1 MRRFRRVFAASEFEF
16 RVACGKNWRTLIAM
30 RSFAL
35 LLAASVV
42 ACSAGAPSE
51 RTASLSSPIQ
61 GGTTDTTHNFV
72 VAVVEQVSQGF
83 GLCSGSLLAPNLVA
97 TARHCVAQVVSQPI
111 DCTLSSFG
119 DTVPASELEV
129 TNVPDLANVTQGT
142 AVQQIIVPS
151 GAGTTSFCGN
161 DLALLILAQPITVPE
176 YVTPVIDPPM
186 TDHSLYS
193 TTITAIGYGIDSP
206 LDTTG
211 QTAGIRRIREDIDLV
226 CVPNDV
232 TVPDCLATP
241 GASEFISANE
251 FEATDGVCSGDSGSG
266 AFEQRSFNAGI
277 WTSFGV
283 VSRGTTDGDG
293 GMCVNSIY
301 TQFSAWGSLLAEAA
315 AQAAQI
321 GGYPTPAWALAIG
334 SEGGV
339 PPEGGQPVAPSCLS
353 SGAACGADT
362 DCCSDNCISHD
373 NAATFLCADCNADN
387 PCDVGYQCNQG
398 TCVFGSG
405 SDGGEGLPSSTR
417 ASTTVNAVSSGG
429 GAAASSSGQGCSV
442 GAGASRRRAGGSIGL
457 TAFVIGCLLRRRLP
471 QRVRRRPGRGRIA

>member
-1 MRRFRRVFAASEFEF
+1 MRPFGRAFAVSEYEF
-16 RVACGKNWRTLIAM
+16 PVARSKNSRTLMPM
-30 RSFAL
+30 RSAAL
-35 LLAASVV
+35 VLAASVV
-42 ACSAGAPSE
+42 ACSAAGPSE

-61 GGTTDTTHNFV
+61 GGTPDTTHNFV
-72 VAVVEQVSQGF
+72 VAVAEQVSQGF

-97 TARHCVAQVVSQPI
+97 TARHCVAQVISQPI
-111 DCTLSSFG
+111 DCTKSSFG
-119 DTVPASELEV
+119 DTVPASELQV
-129 TNVPDLANVTQGT
+129 TNVADLANLNMTEAIGVE
-142 AVQQIIVPS
+142 QIIVPS

-161 DLALLILAQPITVPE
+161 DLALLILQQPISVPE

-232 TVPDCLATP
+232 TVPNCLGTP

-266 AFEQRSFNAGI
+266 AFEQRSFNAGT

-283 VSRGTTDGDG
+283 LSRGATDADG
-293 GMCVNSIY
+293 SVCVNSIY
-301 TQFSAWGSLLAEAA
+301 TQFGAWGSLLADTA

-321 GGYPTPAWALAIG
+321 GGYPTPAWAVAIG
-334 SEGGV
+334 AEGGV
-339 PPEGGQPVAPSCLS
+339 PAEGGQPAAPTCLS
-353 SGAACGADT
+353 SGSACGTDT
-362 DCCSDNCISHD
+362 ECCSANCISHD
-373 NAATFLCADCNADN
+373 NGATFLCVNCNADN

-398 TCVFGSG
+398 TCVFDADAGP
-405 SDGGEGLPSSTR
+405 GLASSPQ
-417 ASTTVNAVSSGG
+417 ASTTVTAVGSAG
-429 GAAASSSGQGCSV
+429 GAAPSSSSQGCSV
-442 GAGASRRRAGGSIGL
+442 AAGASRRPAGGSIGAM
-457 TAFVIGCLLRRRLP
+457 AFVIGYFLRRRLP
-471 QRVRRRPGRGRIA
+471 QRVRRRPGRDRIA